1 MPFFFFFLKK
11 STAYFLGRA
20 HVVSKALTPFLGM
33 SSCSQ
38 EAHEIRNS
46 ASGRRLR
53 LKLKEIPKMML
64 LKGRNQVGNKI

>member
-1 MPFFFFFLKK
+1 MCVFFFFFKK
-11 STAYFLGRA
+11 STAYLPERA
-20 HVVSKALTPFLGM
+20 HVFSKAFTPFLGM

-53 LKLKEIPKMML
+53 LKLKEIPKMMF
-64 LKGRNQVGNKI
+64 LKGT